1 MRSDAYLETLNDAQ
15 LEQVTLPRRRGD
27 SLTLATLFPML
38 IFAVSPHGGQTA
50 YFRGCNR
57 VSISNSKIEPGLI
70 IIWL

>member
-15 LEQVTLPRRRGD
+15 LESVIIPHRSGD
-27 SLTLATLFPML
+27 PIILATMFEMF

-57 VSISNSKIEPGLI
+57 VSTRNSKIEPGLI